1 MKINMNR
8 LKNYLS
14 DLDPDTSIVDEAIAT
29 IEAVAENKTDDE
41 LYERERPLMIAYL
54 ALRIVKAGLN
64 VSLQNNEVHGRWV
77 MSTDRTYMP
86 QCTNCGSHPFKGY
99 IPSVEEVSR
108 TYKFCPCCGAKMDE
122 DESEG

>member
-1 MKINMNR
+1 MVTVKIDLNR

-14 DLDPDTSIVDEAIAT
+14 DLDPNTGFVDEAIAT

-64 VSLQNNEVHGRWV
+64 VSSQKDKVHGHWIEELGNVISCRC
-77 MSTDRTYMP
+77 SKCDHSYNLYEDD
-86 QCTNCGSHPFKGY
+86 TNGY
-99 IPSVEEVSR
+99 P
-108 TYKFCPCCGAKMDE
+108 YCAWCGAKMDE
-122 DESEG
+122 SEGKE

>member
-1 MKINMNR
+1 MAVKININR

-14 DLDPDTSIVDEAIAT
+14 DLAPDTSIVDEAIAT

-64 VSLQNNEVHGRWV
+64 VSPQNKEVHAHWTHLGGGLAKC
-77 MSTDRTYMP
+77 S
-86 QCTNCGSHPFKGY
+86 NCKWIFKDVY
-99 IPSVEEVSR
+99 DQDNED
-108 TYKFCPCCGAKMDE
+108 TFCRKCGAKMDE
-122 DESEG
+122 EESGNV

>member
-1 MKINMNR
+1 VKIDINR

-14 DLDPDTSIVDEAIAT
+14 DLDPNTSFVDEAIAT

-64 VSLQNNEVHGRWV
+64 VYRQNDEVHAHWV
-77 MSTDRTYMP
+77 EVDNDGSYCVFCSKCRTAAHPITDLR
-86 QCTNCGSHPFKGY
+86 HPENWLY
-99 IPSVEEVSR
+99 
-108 TYKFCPCCGAKMDE
+108 CPHCGAKMGE

>member
-1 MKINMNR
+1 MKININR

-64 VSLQNNEVHGRWV
+64 VSPQNNEVHGRWEV
-77 MSTDRTYMP
+77 VYNSVGKQEG
-86 QCTNCGSHPFKGY
+86 QCTH
-99 IPSVEEVSR
+99 
-108 TYKFCPCCGAKMDE
+108 CPNCGAKMNE
-122 DESEG
+122 EESGNE

>member
-1 MKINMNR
+1 MKINLNR

-64 VSLQNNEVHGRWV
+64 VSPQNNEVRGEW
-77 MSTDRTYMP
+77 
-86 QCTNCGSHPFKGY
+86 CGSVCSACGESTSFWY
-99 IPSVEEVSR
+99 DCN
-108 TYKFCPCCGAKMDE
+108 YCPHCGAKMDE
-122 DESEG
+122 SEGEET

>member
-1 MKINMNR
+1 MGTVKINMNR

-64 VSLQNNEVHGRWV
+64 VSPQNNEAHGWWV
-77 MSTDRTYMP
+77 NNDFDKDIVRT
-86 QCTNCGSHPFKGY
+86 CSICKR
-99 IPSVEEVSR
+99 SVNAF
-108 TYKFCPCCGAKMDE
+108 TYRFCPNCGAKMDE
-122 DESEG
+122 REVNGNERT

>member
-1 MKINMNR
+1 MGTVKINMNR

-64 VSLQNNEVHGRWV
+64 VSPQNNEVYEYPHYADAIKEKSKPDFIRICQNL
-77 MSTDRTYMP
+77 T
-86 QCTNCGSHPFKGY
+86 
-99 IPSVEEVSR
+99 
-108 TYKFCPCCGAKMDE
+108 
-122 DESEG
+122 ESEDTDNA